1 MNGRTQPVLTA
12 LQAMTQA
19 FAVLTL
25 DGCKWLL
32 PQAEIQSLESIL
44 DIDREVRIP
53 HSVGAMAFAGEWW
66 PAYCLSGEL
75 QILPQMPD
83 GRRACILLDNGADR
97 FGLVCDRV
105 EALAGAP
112 RLLALPACM
121 ALPNSPVQALV
132 LLNDGL
138 GCVTTTEHL
147 AALLAAV
154 VENVDG

>member
-1 MNGRTQPVLTA
+1 MNRRTQTA
-12 LQAMTQA
+12 LADLQATRT

-25 DGCKWLL
+25 DGRKWLL

-53 HSVGAMAFAGEWW
+53 HSVGAVAFVGEWW
-66 PAYCLSGEL
+66 PVYCLSGEL
-75 QILPQMPD
+75 QILSYMPD
-83 GRRACILLDNGADR
+83 SRRACPLLNNSADR

-105 EALAGAP
+105 EALAESP

-121 ALPNSPVQALV
+121 ALPDSPIQALV
-132 LLNDGL
+132 LLDDGL
-138 GCVTTTEHL
+138 GYVTTTEHL

-154 VENVDG
+154 VENADV